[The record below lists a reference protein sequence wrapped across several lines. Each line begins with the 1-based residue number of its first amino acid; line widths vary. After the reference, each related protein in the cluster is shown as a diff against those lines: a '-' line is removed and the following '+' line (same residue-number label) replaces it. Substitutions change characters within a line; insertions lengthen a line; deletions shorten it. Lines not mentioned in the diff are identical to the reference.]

1 MNKFIS
7 ILIIC
12 LFIIII
18 NISHELLWPPHM
30 YDSNFKNSFFS
41 KPLIENY
48 ESLSNCYYYGYPREF
63 CLQVPIESKIM
74 PLKEEKLPS
83 LLSF

>member
-1 MNKFIS
+1 MNKFII

-12 LFIIII
+12 FFIIII
-18 NISHELLWPPHM
+18 NIPHETRRFTPK
-30 YDSNFKNSFFS
+30 YDSNFENLFFS

-74 PLKEEKLPS
+74 PLKEEKLQS